1 MNKSAILIKSLEHGQ
16 KVKKWLESIG
26 VDCSEASLDN
36 TGAVYCIDNNK
47 CFWSYNNHYNK
58 FPEIFLPAEETLVSK
73 LRNVLTPCYSMP
85 RVVDAYLIA
94 KPTPELRQMLI
105 DLIIQAKKNESIIHE
120 LLTKLADL
128 EDKQSK

>member
-1 MNKSAILIKSLEHGQ
+1 MEFMNS
-16 KVKKWLESIG
+16 
-26 VDCSEASLDN
+26 
-36 TGAVYCIDNNK
+36 T
-47 CFWSYNNHYNK
+47 
-58 FPEIFLPAEETLVSK
+58 EETLVSK

-85 RVVDAYLIA
+85 RIVDAYLIA

-120 LLTKLADL
+120 LLTKLAEV